1 VPGGTGNGEDGGYG
15 ERSRGVCRH
24 LLRVAKE
31 IKMTRAIHRLALT
44 CLALATAATLAGCQL
59 GRQVPNADSASPPQS
74 PPSVEHPDRRQP
86 SAGNGSNAGSGPI
99 SRPSGHSPSPPASP
113 VVGLRTDFGFIPGWY
128 TRQGTLYLRFDRA
141 IYLTGPAADAASA
154 AHGGESP
161 VPNDYYI
168 QNDNPRLRDVPV
180 RDDVTVVGSIALT
193 GSPAA
198 KPVSLQALLSLVTR
212 LGSGELSPPF
222 DLRYDAQG
230 QVSRVQEMYVP

>member
-1 VPGGTGNGEDGGYG
+1 
-15 ERSRGVCRH
+15 
-24 LLRVAKE
+24 
-31 IKMTRAIHRLALT
+31 MTRAIHRLALT
-44 CLALATAATLAGCQL
+44 CLAVATAVTLAGCQR
-59 GRQVPNADSASPPQS
+59 RQQAPNADPASPPQS
-74 PPSVEHPDRRQP
+74 PTGVQAPASHQQP
-86 SAGNGSNAGSGPI
+86 SAGNGSNAGSGSI
-99 SRPSGHSPSPPASP
+99 SRRSGGTPSRPASP
-113 VVGLRTDFGFIPGWY
+113 VVGRRTDFGFIPGWY

-141 IYLTGPAADAASA
+141 ILLTGPAAGAASA

-180 RDDVTVVGSIALT
+180 RDDVTVVGSITLT

-212 LGSGELSPPF
+212 LGSSDQSPPF
-222 DLRYDAQG
+222 NLRYDAQG